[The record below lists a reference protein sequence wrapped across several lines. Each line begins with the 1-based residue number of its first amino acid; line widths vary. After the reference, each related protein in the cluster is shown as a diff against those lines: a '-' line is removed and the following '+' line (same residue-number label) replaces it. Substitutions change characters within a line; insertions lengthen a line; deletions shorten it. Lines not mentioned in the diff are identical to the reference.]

1 MSGFGEKVFEVTLSE
16 NIPLEENNSSQ
27 YRLLQIFINIINSSA
42 IAYVLQS
49 SPLADE
55 PSAKEHEGI
64 KCVIS
69 HSGAEFCEK
78 KASEG
83 EQSEHA
89 FCLHTCCLDCLKTA
103 V

>member
-1 MSGFGEKVFEVTLSE
+1 MGGFGGKVFEETLSE
-16 NIPLEENNSSQ
+16 NIPLEEENNSSQ

-42 IAYVLQS
+42 ITYVLQS

-55 PSAKEHEGI
+55 PSAKEQEGI

-83 EQSEHA
+83 ECA
-89 FCLHTCCLDCLKTA
+89 FCLHTCCLDCLKTT